1 MPGRYRSSLNR
12 FDKNAEIL
20 GGFQHLFL
28 FRDTRQVLPGV
39 ANLVRALYNICEPDL
54 DCQVSCKEDVSLK
67 IKVLIADDNSFIR
80 EGMKIILT
88 SFDDFEVAATVGD
101 GEEAVAYCRENDVD
115 VALLDVRMPNMNGVE
130 AARLLAAETN
140 VKPLILTTFDDDE
153 YILEAVKA
161 GARGYLLKN
170 NDPER
175 IRDAIKSVHGGH
187 RVLQDIVLDKIASS
201 LTAAPL
207 AGQAPSSQ
215 PEADKIDR
223 SLFTERELDIMA
235 HIAGGLSNK
244 EISKKLFLSEGTTA
258 NYITS
263 ILNKTG
269 LAHRT
274 QIAIY
279 YLTGEVRPS
288 GE

>member
-1 MPGRYRSSLNR
+1 
-12 FDKNAEIL
+12 
-20 GGFQHLFL
+20 
-28 FRDTRQVLPGV
+28 
-39 ANLVRALYNICEPDL
+39 
-54 DCQVSCKEDVSLK
+54 LK

-88 SFDDFEVAATVGD
+88 TFDEFDVVGSVGD
-101 GEEAVAYCRENDVD
+101 GAEALEFCLNNEVD

-130 AARLLAAETN
+130 ATRALTERTK

-153 YILEAVKA
+153 YILDAVKF

-175 IRDAIKSVHGGH
+175 IRDAIKSVFNDHH
-187 RVLQDIVLDKIASS
+187 VLQDVVLDKIKSN
-201 LTAAPL
+201 LLGNAAP
-207 AGQAPSSQ
+207 AHTVDATSSHSR
-215 PEADKIDR
+215 IDR
-223 SLFTERELDIMA
+223 SLFTEREHDIMA
-235 HIAGGLSNK
+235 QIAKGLSNK
-244 EISKKLFLSEGTTA
+244 EISKKLFISEGTIA

-269 LAHRT
+269 LEHRT

-279 YLTGEVRPS
+279 YLTGETRMS
-288 GE
+288 DG